1 MGPAPMIR
9 MVEISVLLGIRSR
22 GLDFGHKKRA
32 RVLRVPRAV
41 APGYPRRAG
50 WSLDQIPHPR
60 NPQKQAINGDFQGNQ
75 GVLAGGWPSRPRL
88 RCAPAAAGRTTFTRS
103 LTSYRLGMALS
114 SEVDSGSRQENASKK
129 ERFYRL
135 ADGCRATKV
144 IRHGLWPILA
154 GARVAEKPARVS
166 FSIISLSP

>member
-32 RVLRVPRAV
+32 RLLRVPRAV

-60 NPQKQAINGDFQGNQ
+60 NPQKAPINREIRRNQRRLPPPDFALRATARQAVIGW
-75 GVLAGGWPSRPRL
+75 LA
-88 RCAPAAAGRTTFTRS
+88 
-103 LTSYRLGMALS
+103 
-114 SEVDSGSRQENASKK
+114 
-129 ERFYRL
+129 
-135 ADGCRATKV
+135 CRAEAAEQ
-144 IRHGLWPILA
+144 RRLE
-154 GARVAEKPARVS
+154 ARPGFEPG
-166 FSIISLSP
+166 

>member
-75 GVLAGGWPSRPRL
+75 GYWREAGPVVHACAALQLQQDELRLPFINLVPS
-88 RCAPAAAGRTTFTRS
+88 G
-103 LTSYRLGMALS
+103 
-114 SEVDSGSRQENASKK
+114 
-129 ERFYRL
+129 
-135 ADGCRATKV
+135 
-144 IRHGLWPILA
+144 
-154 GARVAEKPARVS
+154 
-166 FSIISLSP
+166 